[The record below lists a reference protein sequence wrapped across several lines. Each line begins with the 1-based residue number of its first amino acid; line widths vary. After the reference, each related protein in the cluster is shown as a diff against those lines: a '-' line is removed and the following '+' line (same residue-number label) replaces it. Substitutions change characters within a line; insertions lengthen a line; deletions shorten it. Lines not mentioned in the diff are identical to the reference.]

1 MIVHFIIYIVLSI
14 YKSKL
19 GLLYD
24 ANEISLIDLNS
35 LNSFLKYKN
44 MDGKF

>member
-1 MIVHFIIYIVLSI
+1 MIYIVLSI

-19 GLLYD
+19 GLL
-24 ANEISLIDLNS
+24 NEISLIDLNS
-35 LNSFLKYKN
+35 LNSFLNYKN